1 MSDNYNNILMEHK
14 VYKEEKKTNKH
25 PKFTISIIIAILIS
39 ILIIIISYLIY
50 YKTVLTNENIYTNDI
65 KIIFDK
71 YTKILDKTK
80 LNYDLKSD
88 YTLAGNVLVNQ
99 NKYNYTIASSGKK
112 TLNLLENNN
121 QSIKYYEDGDNHY
134 FNINNSDEYIQITN
148 KLYNLDYYKN
158 ELKTLN
164 KEPNTYLN
172 NLFLES
178 TITKNNKDIYNLFN
192 YSTYLNNIM
201 KNFKSVINSS
211 NCKRKI
217 YFDNKKP
224 IIYLRTTLTNQ
235 NINKIFNI
243 SQTSDTDDYT
253 VSLES
258 KNDAL
263 TNEIKNIKIVINNQ
277 ITKDRE
283 VIIYNGSNIIYTDKN
298 DVKHKFTIL
307 TKDKITYLKY
317 YKNDILYSVLTK
329 ARDDTNRYNYTYQV
343 IDRVYNINLTIN
355 ASYNDFSYNL
365 KTNIDNNA
373 TDITITGTY
382 KNKATINETIIKSIK
397 YDNLE
402 DDVQAKYNQ
411 KLSTILFGK

>member
-1 MSDNYNNILMEHK
+1 MSDNYNSILMEHK

-88 YTLAGNVLVNQ
+88 YTLSGNVLVNQ
-99 NKYNYTIASSGKK
+99 NKYNYTISASGKK

-148 KLYNLDYYKN
+148 ELYNLDYYKN

-178 TITKNNKDIYNLFN
+178 TITKNNQDIYNLFN

-253 VSLES
+253 ISLEA

-263 TNEIKNIKIVINNQ
+263 TNDIKNIKIVVNNQ

-307 TKDKITYLKY
+307 TKNGITYLKY

-329 ARDDTNRYNYTYQV
+329 TRDDTNRYNYTYQV

>member
-1 MSDNYNNILMEHK
+1 
-14 VYKEEKKTNKH
+14 
-25 PKFTISIIIAILIS
+25 
-39 ILIIIISYLIY
+39 
-50 YKTVLTNENIYTNDI
+50 
-65 KIIFDK
+65 
-71 YTKILDKTK
+71 
-80 LNYDLKSD
+80 
-88 YTLAGNVLVNQ
+88 
-99 NKYNYTIASSGKK
+99 
-112 TLNLLENNN
+112 
-121 QSIKYYEDGDNHY
+121 
-134 FNINNSDEYIQITN
+134 
-148 KLYNLDYYKN
+148 
-158 ELKTLN
+158 
-164 KEPNTYLN
+164 
-172 NLFLES
+172 
-178 TITKNNKDIYNLFN
+178 
-192 YSTYLNNIM
+192 M

-253 VSLES
+253 ISLEA

-263 TNEIKNIKIVINNQ
+263 TNDIKNIKIVVNNQ

-307 TKDKITYLKY
+307 TKNGITYLKY

-329 ARDDTNRYNYTYQV
+329 TRDDTNRYNYTYQV

-411 KLSTILFGK
+411 KLSTILFGN

>member
-148 KLYNLDYYKN
+148 ELYNLDYYKN

-178 TITKNNKDIYNLFN
+178 TITKNNQDIYNLFN

-243 SQTSDTDDYT
+243 SQTSDTDNYT

-263 TNEIKNIKIVINNQ
+263 TNDIKNIKIVINNQ

-307 TKDKITYLKY
+307 TKDEITYLKY